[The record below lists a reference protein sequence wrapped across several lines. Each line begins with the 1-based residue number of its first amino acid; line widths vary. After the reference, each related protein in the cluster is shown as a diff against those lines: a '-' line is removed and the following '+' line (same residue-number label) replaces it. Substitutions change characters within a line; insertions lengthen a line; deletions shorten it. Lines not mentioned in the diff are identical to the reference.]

1 MRQIPCSI
9 LIVSLSLSL
18 SLSLLVITQSA
29 TIQAPTKPLKSLHDH
44 FPSKNITN
52 LQEIKTLPGFKAL
65 KVIREAGSGVI
76 RIEKIPELLRFWLSS
91 LSLSQAQ

>member
-9 LIVSLSLSL
+9 LIV
-18 SLSLLVITQSA
+18 LSLLAITQSA
-29 TIQAPTKPLKSLHDH
+29 TIQAPGKPLKSFHDH

-65 KVIREAGSGVI
+65 KADREASSGVI
-76 RIEKIPELLRFWLSS
+76 RIERIPELLRFWFSS
-91 LSLSQAQ
+91 ISFP